1 MTTSNEPTKDLKP
14 TITGMRK
21 ALRGIPFNPKTPGP
35 MKIIADMADPHYYEM
50 RSVELIFEAQKI
62 RKHQRNYRTNTRY
75 QECLDTA
82 IQLLVLAKIV

>member
-1 MTTSNEPTKDLKP
+1 MTISREHMKGSSPS
-14 TITGMRK
+14 ITGMRK
-21 ALRGIPFNPKTPGP
+21 ALRNIPFNPKIPGP
-35 MKIIADMADPHYYEM
+35 MKIIADMSDPHYYEM